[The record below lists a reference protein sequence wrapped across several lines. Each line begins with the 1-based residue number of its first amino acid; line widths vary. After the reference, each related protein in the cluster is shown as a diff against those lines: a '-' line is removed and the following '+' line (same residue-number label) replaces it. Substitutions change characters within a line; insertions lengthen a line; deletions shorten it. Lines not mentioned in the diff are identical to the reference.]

1 MTETHLAAGETKE
14 STLNF
19 ESPQRSLPVH
29 LLCGVVLLV
38 ACGAMTGWVWHIPIL
53 TSVFPHYSTMKP
65 NTALGL
71 GALAVGCW
79 LRRRVNGPT
88 SRLRV
93 ISAIAAASFALVLA
107 AGTLLEYAI
116 RRDFGLD
123 GLFFQV
129 QPDRFGDPAGRMAPG
144 TATCILLSALA
155 LIVMETLPR
164 LSVWCQV
171 AVCAITSSALIGFV
185 FDAAPLMGV
194 AWLRSVAIHTALG
207 LLFVAVTALYIR
219 PEREPVHSLTQ
230 QSYRDGRSYWLL
242 IAVTL
247 LPTLVALAPVMALRA
262 GVIDP
267 GFAVAAVVVVLTSV
281 QTWILWRDSVAL
293 GRADRRRQQT
303 ELALMQ
309 SEKLAIVG
317 RLSASISHEIKNPLE
332 SVNTLMYLVRAAES
346 LDEAQSFAL
355 TAEGE
360 LARINQI
367 ASETLTFYRE
377 TRGNQRCNPAEIVES
392 ALKLLA
398 TRITVSSVTV
408 IKDFRE
414 PLGKV
419 NCGSGELRQIFIN
432 LISNAIEATPR
443 EGRLTIRAKRAR
455 SSPVHSA
462 ATSTQGI
469 RITFADTGSGID
481 AEIRKN
487 IFQPFFT
494 TKTDTGNGLGLWVA
508 QDLVNKLG
516 GSIRVWSSTR
526 PGAMGTVFS
535 IFLPLSPEELGALV
549 EP

>member
-1 MTETHLAAGETKE
+1 MFTETHLATGGTKE
-14 STLNF
+14 TTVKVENL
-19 ESPQRSLPVH
+19 QRLLPVH
-29 LLCGVVLLV
+29 LLCGMVLLV
-38 ACGAMTGWVWHIPIL
+38 ACGAIIGWVWHIPIL

-65 NTALGL
+65 NTALGI
-71 GALAVGCW
+71 GSVAVSCW
-79 LRRRVNGPT
+79 LRRRRDGPA
-88 SRLRV
+88 SRLQAGF
-93 ISAIAAASFALVLA
+93 AIAAASFALVLS
-107 AGTLLEYAI
+107 AGTLLEYVT

-123 GLFFQV
+123 GFFLQV
-129 QPDRFGDPAGRMAPG
+129 PLDRFGDPAGRMAPG
-144 TATCILLSALA
+144 TATCIFLSALA
-155 LIVMETLPR
+155 LLVMEALPR
-164 LSVWCQV
+164 LSVWCLIT
-171 AVCAITSSALIGFV
+171 VCAITSSALIGFV
-185 FDAAPLMGV
+185 FNAGPLMGV

-207 LLFVAVTALYIR
+207 LLLVAVTALYIR
-219 PEREPVHSLTQ
+219 PEREPVYSLTQ

-242 IAVTL
+242 VAVTL
-247 LPTLVALAPVMALRA
+247 LPTMVALAPVVAMRA
-262 GVIDP
+262 GAIDP
-267 GFAVAAVVVVLTSV
+267 GFAVAAVVVVLTAV

-293 GRADRRRQQT
+293 GRAEHLRQQT
-303 ELALMQ
+303 EYALMQ

-332 SVNTLMYLVRAAES
+332 SVNTLMYLVRDAES
-346 LDEAQSFAL
+346 LEEAQSFAL

-377 TRGNQRCNPAEIVES
+377 TRGNQHCDPSEIVES
-392 ALKLLA
+392 SLNLLA
-398 TRITVSSVTV
+398 TRITASSVTV

-432 LISNAIEATPR
+432 LISNAVEATPR
-443 EGRLTIRAKRAR
+443 NGRLTIRIRRAR
-455 SSPVHSA
+455 TQPTHPWGA
-462 ATSTQGI
+462 STQGI

-516 GSIRVWSSTR
+516 GSIRVWSSTQ
-526 PGAMGTVFS
+526 PGATGTVFS
-535 IFLPLSPEELGALV
+535 IFLPLTSE
-549 EP
+549 